1 MEAQIQGNL
10 QVTSREEFVKGCI
23 VPEMLY
29 RVLLQ
34 DGQLCYLL
42 RGSIHCQVNA

>member
-1 MEAQIQGNL
+1 MKAQIQGNF

-34 DGQLCYLL
+34 DSQLCYLL
-42 RGSIHCQVNA
+42 CGSIQFQVNE